1 MRDDL
6 FEKSLCDSA
15 TCRKSAVV
23 LFVGSPLIF
32 NDWILRVAA
41 SESDDLDVRRHE
53 DLASADPARLAR
65 EGALRLVVVEESH
78 FDELA
83 RRLGEARQPEG
94 PISWVLAYRNPA
106 LAREVLRQRQE
117 GGPLQEV
124 RLLPMNAP
132 IGVWASMFRLT
143 LWGDFFVPCELL
155 ARRAEAAPPAPA
167 AVVPTPALCE
177 AGLTPR
183 ETEVLELV
191 ARGGQNKVIAH
202 RLGLSEHTVKLHIH
216 RIITK
221 VGVRNRTAAA
231 RWYLSRVAAPGL

>member
-1 MRDDL
+1 MRHDL

-15 TCRKSAVV
+15 PCRKSALV

-53 DLASADPARLAR
+53 DLASADAARLAR
-65 EGALRLVVVEESH
+65 EGVLRLVVVEESH

-83 RRLGEARQPEG
+83 RRLGEARG
-94 PISWVLAYRNPA
+94 PGGPVPWVLAYRDPA
-106 LAREVLRQRQE
+106 LAREVLRQRLE

-155 ARRAEAAPPAPA
+155 ARRAEAPPAPA
-167 AVVPTPALCE
+167 DVPTPALCE

-191 ARGGQNKVIAH
+191 AKGGQNKVIAH

-231 RWYLSRVAAPGL
+231 RWYLSRVAAQGL